1 MKHLSVPVLI
11 IVLISIPL
19 LGCSRDEESSAGEGK
34 EVLKDGR
41 KQVSFA
47 DVTLQWKVIESEIE
61 ITLSAPTK
69 GWVAI
74 GFHPSEMMQDAN
86 FIIGYVKDE
95 TPVVRDDFGTWFSS
109 HESDEELGGT
119 NDVTLLSGTEI
130 GNETSLSFRL
140 PLDSGD
146 ENDQVIVPG
155 EETPVLLAFGTK
167 DSLSSMHRKKAKKTV
182 VF

>member
-1 MKHLSVPVLI
+1 MKHLRIPVLI
-11 IVLISIPL
+11 IVLVL
-19 LGCSRDEESSAGEGK
+19 LPILSCSENEEASAEEDTEEVEDGK
-34 EVLKDGR
+34 

-47 DVTLQWKVIESEIE
+47 EMTLQWQVIESELE

-86 FIIGYVKDE
+86 FIIGYIEDE

-119 NDVTLLSGTEI
+119 NDVTLLSGTETE
-130 GNETSLSFRL
+130 NKTSLSFRL

-146 ENDQVIVPG
+146 EYDRVIVPG
-155 EETPVLLAFGTK
+155 EETLVLLAFGTK
-167 DSLSSMHRKKAKKTV
+167 DSLNSMHRKKAKKTI